1 MAKYGK
7 INPYRKRY
15 LPLDG
20 HMVIEHP
27 LYSVWCGMKER
38 CGNIDD
44 PGYKNYGGRGIKVCA
59 RWDKSF
65 DCFVADMGPKPSE
78 KHSIDR
84 IDNDKGYE
92 PSNCRW
98 ATRSEQ
104 MLNRRMFK
112 SNTSGSTGVVYRD
125 GRYLARVD
133 FEKER
138 FNLGRFATLL
148 EAEAARVTFQEL
160 LLIDR
165 DAALAMTERRARYDS
180 STQIRGIN
188 KHSDGGFIVRK
199 TVGGVRQYL
208 GYRKTFEEA
217 HALWTANN

>member
-1 MAKYGK
+1 MAKHGK
-7 INPYRKRY
+7 TNPYRKRY

-20 HMVIEHP
+20 HMVIDHP
-27 LYSVWCGMKER
+27 LYGIWNTMKER
-38 CGNIDD
+38 CNNIDN
-44 PGYKNYGGRGIKVCA
+44 PNYKNYGGRGIKMCK
-59 RWDKSF
+59 RWLMSF
-65 DCFVADMGPKPSE
+65 DCFVADMGPRPSE

-84 IDNDKGYE
+84 LDNDKGYE
-92 PSNCRW
+92 PANCRW

-112 SNTSGSTGVVYRD
+112 SNTSGNTGVLFVD
-125 GRYLARVD
+125 GRYAARVD

-138 FNLGRFATLL
+138 FNLGRFATLA

-160 LLIDR
+160 ILIDK

-180 STQIRGIN
+180 KTQVRGISA
-188 KHSDGGFIVRK
+188 HSDGGFTVRK
-199 TVGGVRQYL
+199 TINKTRVYL

-217 HALWTANN
+217 HALWIASN